1 MVNLGQ
7 EAELSGNHK
16 NQTRQKG
23 TEGPLEKQINPK
35 LLLKHVHQLHIPLGL
50 GFMKV

>member
-7 EAELSGNHK
+7 EVDLSGNHK

-23 TEGPLEKQINPK
+23 TEGPLERQINP
-35 LLLKHVHQLHIPLGL
+35 KHVHQLHIPLGL